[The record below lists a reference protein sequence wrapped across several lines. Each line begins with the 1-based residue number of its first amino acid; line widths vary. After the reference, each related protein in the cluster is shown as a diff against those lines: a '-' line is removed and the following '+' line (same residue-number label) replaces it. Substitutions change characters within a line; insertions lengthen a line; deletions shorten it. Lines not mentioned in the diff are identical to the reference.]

1 MVKAEL
7 LQAGIKAIG
16 ERNSAFEARELLCA
30 ALGITKEEYY
40 ASSRT
45 QADPDA
51 ENKYLSMLQ
60 RRIKGEPLAYILGEW
75 DFYGRSF
82 FIESGILIP
91 RPETELLIEIIKEAA
106 RELKKDGLRLLD
118 LCSGSG
124 CIGITAALEIKG
136 LTAYLGDIE
145 PKALAVSARNAERYK
160 EAKTAAVYDDALGKG
175 SGKYDII
182 VSNPPYISEKEM
194 EELPAE
200 VKDFEPVSALAGGR
214 DGLDFYRAITANR
227 LENLTPGGYMIFE
240 TGESQ
245 GNSVAKIMRDSGM
258 ADIKISRDLSGK
270 ERAVSAKKADNV

>member
-1 MVKAEL
+1 MVKVEL

-40 ASSRT
+40 ASSQT
-45 QADPDA
+45 QADPEA
-51 ENKYLSMLQ
+51 EKKYFNMLE

-82 FIESGILIP
+82 YIEPGILIP
-91 RPETELLIEIIKEAA
+91 RPETELLIEIIKEAG
-106 RELKKDGLRLLD
+106 RELNKDEVHLLD

-136 LTAYLGDIE
+136 LTAVLGDIE
-145 PKALAVSARNAERYK
+145 PKALEISAKNAARYK
-160 EAKTAAVYDDALGKG
+160 DAKAVTVYDDALGRG
-175 SGKYDII
+175 SVEYDII

-200 VKDFEPVSALAGGR
+200 VKDFEPVSALAGGK

-227 LENLTPGGYMIFE
+227 LENLTPGGYLIFE

-245 GNSVAKIMRDSGM
+245 GSSVAKIMSEYGM
-258 ADIKISRDLSGK
+258 IDIKITGDLSGK
-270 ERAVSAKKADNV
+270 ERAVSAKKGDNV